1 MMDVR
6 WGGDEVAFC
15 FWSVMRQVSFL
26 DRYHRLQYVVVIGRR
41 VRMNNTV
48 HVPALLNFL
57 GNHCRMSELSN
68 YERRMFDCLK
78 FKNDSLFKL
87 DKNKYSC
94 ISVETRLTFN
104 DQADSVHTCTRR
116 PQNRSFFSRADHTI
130 DFFKARDSTILI
142 MLLALHPIIHKD
154 KEWRLS
160 LLQYL
165 FNNFYTCT

>member
-1 MMDVR
+1 MFKID
-6 WGGDEVAFC
+6 GPDCYEKIL
-15 FWSVMRQVSFL
+15 FWRSTQFLTWVSIIL
-26 DRYHRLQYVVVIGRR
+26 DHNEIK
-41 VRMNNTV
+41 
-48 HVPALLNFL
+48 HFL